1 MDFALT
7 EEQQMVKD
15 QVTRFAETEIK
26 PIAAELGC
34 QDPPDIRRNE

>member
-26 PIAAELGC
+26 TGC
-34 QDPPDIRRNE
+34 GGAGMQDLPDIRRNE